1 MRILVTGACGFVGRH
16 VLAELTA
23 HGHETI
29 GMSIG
34 HPPPELSPH
43 NFISANITDATRVA
57 EIVSTVKPDACLHL
71 AAWAFA
77 GGGETRQVIDI
88 NLMGTA
94 NLLEAVR
101 TSCPEARVLVVS
113 TAHVYG
119 MKARP
124 TAIRE
129 DDPLTP
135 DSVYAITKAAAD
147 NLSLLYARQHGL
159 DIIVA
164 RPYNHIGP
172 GQSPQ
177 FAIPSFAKQVSAI
190 RKGAPPLIKVG
201 NLDNCR
207 DFTDVRDIVRAYRL
221 LLEKGQR
228 GKAYNIASGHE
239 VRLGDML
246 SRLCELAGVQP
257 EIVCDQTLFRPTD
270 QSPVLDISRLQ
281 TDTGWMPH
289 IPIDQTLSD
298 ILELS

>member
-34 HPPPELSPH
+34 NPPPELPH
-43 NFISANITDATRVA
+43 NKFISANITDATRVA
-57 EIVSTVKPDACLHL
+57 EIVSTLKPDACLHL

-94 NLLEAVR
+94 NLLEAFR
-101 TSCPEARVLVVS
+101 TTFPEARVLVVS

-129 DDPLTP
+129 DDPLAP

-147 NLSLLYARQHGL
+147 ELSLLYARQHGL
-159 DIIVA
+159 NIMVA

-177 FAIPSFAKQVSAI
+177 FAIPAFAKQVSAI
-190 RKGAPPLIKVG
+190 RKGAPPLMKVG
-201 NLDNCR
+201 NLDNRR
-207 DFTDVRDIVRAYRL
+207 DFTDVRDIARAYRL
-221 LLEKGQR
+221 LLEKGQS

-239 VRLGDML
+239 VRMGDML
-246 SRLCELAGVQP
+246 SRLCELAGVHP
-257 EIVCDQTLFRPTD
+257 EIAKDDTLYRPTD
-270 QSPVLDISRLQ
+270 QSPVLDISRLRA
-281 TDTGWMPH
+281 DTGWAPH

-298 ILELS
+298 ILERS